1 MPVEIGI
8 DTQGFPLSPGTVDF
22 TSPVHTH
29 APKGVFAML
38 SDANDAAGTP
48 DDDVRMAIGGATA
61 PTAEGGSTVQS
72 IHGGGSASVSRQQYF
87 SDKTLV
93 RIPGEPA
100 DADRAS
106 FNQFLANGCRFD
118 TDLNNG
124 NVTKQM
130 AAINF
135 GGSDLKKAEVGSFAA
150 SSAVDT
156 EQTVSLADPDLIPNV
171 VLWWTSGTTQAA
183 GVSSFGVITFGICI
197 KKNGVITQKC
207 FNHRWDVNGA
217 GQSDPANI
225 FHTNR
230 VLGNLLSNPD
240 TVQWELECTGLSKGE
255 MKVTPRVASAGGDE
269 IGYLAMQWDAEIAL
283 DQVTLPQSTGTY
295 KDRVGFRP
303 NFVLHT
309 SGHRPVWDT
318 ISVAATA
325 GVLAFVMINDQ
336 GEEYCFSW
344 ATDNGA
350 ETIDCQSMAHSR
362 AFYIPWETGNIGTGS
377 GPTNGFDNSTN
388 PVNFLVDGW
397 DTDLIATQSEFGA
410 IGFRLAIATKQRFMA
425 GNVHGG
431 INGGM
436 Q

>member
-1 MPVEIGI
+1 MGVEIGI

-22 TSPVHTH
+22 TSPAHTH
-29 APKGVFAML
+29 APKATFAML
-38 SDANDAAGTP
+38 SDANDAAGAA
-48 DDDVRMAIGGATA
+48 DDDVRMAIGGASG
-61 PTAEGGSTVQS
+61 PSSEGGSTVQS

-87 SDKTLV
+87 ADKTLV
-93 RIPGEPA
+93 RIPGEPF

-106 FNQFLANGCRFD
+106 FNSFLANGCRFD

-124 NVTKQM
+124 DVNKQM
-130 AAINF
+130 LAVNF
-135 GGSDLKKAEVGSFAA
+135 GGVDLKKAEVGSVAV
-150 SSAVDT
+150 SNAVDV
-156 EQTVSLADPDLIPNV
+156 EQTITLADPDLIPNV
-171 VLWWTSGTTQAA
+171 ILFWTSGTTQAA

-197 KKNGVITQKC
+197 KKNNIITQKC
-207 FNHRWDVNGA
+207 SNHRWDVDGA
-217 GQSDPANI
+217 GQSDPANVY
-225 FHTNR
+225 HSNR
-230 VLGNLLSNPD
+230 VLGNLLSSPD
-240 TVQWELECTGLSKGE
+240 SIQWTLEVTDISKGSIG
-255 MKVTPRVASAGGDE
+255 VTPRIDSLGGDE

-283 DQVTLPQSTGTY
+283 DEVVLPQSTGTY

-303 NFVLHT
+303 NFVLHH
-309 SGHRPVWDT
+309 SSHRPVWDT

-344 ATDNGA
+344 ATDNAA

-377 GPTNGFDNSTN
+377 ASTNGFDNSTN

-410 IGFRLAIATKQRFMA
+410 IGFRLAIGEKQRYMA
-425 GNVHGG
+425 GQLEGG
-431 INGGM
+431 LNGGL